1 MSWGDRSLYR
11 VQTKSVLSNS
21 WMSVNIWNLV
31 NADWT
36 ESNTVAGCTDAS
48 IVLSNER
55 WTRQEMAI
63 CTMAAWVATISYRWL
78 AQWDTIVEVPA
89 NKLAWPAWTIIYVTK
104 LAFNYANDYPKKTET
119 NTWSAKQTFS
129 DVDVNWLLKMKTASE
144 IDVLWISNPQPN
156 FVNET
161 ARNAV
166 YATPH
171 NGDKCTVNG
180 VECNYNGYTTQREY
194 TWISTPVPNASTWHS
209 WVVKMWTALSDP
221 DQVAW
226 LYNITPNSVVKSYID
241 ILYNLLWSFG
251 NWSDWDVTIS
261 GTVTLTRDMY
271 YNNLIIPTWQ
281 ILNPN
286 WYRFYVVWTLTWAG
300 KIQRN
305 WNDGWNGWNGSSWVW
320 WTAWA
325 AATTLNQWSLNAEV
339 AAWAGGLWGSGQ
351 WANGVA
357 WVAWA
362 NANPCYS
369 TINWAPWWTW
379 WAGTNASGQWAGSVG
394 WTATQWVLYN
404 IIASIYTVIWV
415 ASFLWVATQYK
426 WSAWAG
432 WWGWGA
438 KSTSNDASWWG
449 GWGWW
454 GNGWFVW
461 ASIKTVNWT
470 GTWEMIG
477 WKWWNGGTWSTN
489 GAYTWGTWWAG
500 WGGNG
505 GILWLVYHTLTS
517 IWTKTFTAGICW
529 TGNAGTNGTNWTSIE
544 IAV

>member
-21 WMSVNIWNLV
+21 WMSVNIWNLI

-36 ESNTVAGCTDAS
+36 ESNTVASCTDAS

-63 CTMAAWVATISYRWL
+63 CTMTAWVATISYRWL

-119 NTWSAKQTFS
+119 NTWSAKQTFWDI
-129 DVDVNWLLKMKTASE
+129 DVTWTLTMKTASE

-161 ARNAV
+161 ARDAV
-166 YATPH
+166 YTTPH

-194 TWISTPVPNASTWHS
+194 TWSSTPVPNASTWHS

-241 ILYNLLWSFG
+241 TLYNLLWSFG
-251 NWSDWDVTIS
+251 DWSDWDVTIS
-261 GTVTLTRDMY
+261 WTVVLSRDMF

-286 WYRFYVVWTLTWAG
+286 WYRFYVAWTLTWAW

-305 WNDGWNGWNGSSWVW
+305 WNNWWDGSWQTHWNWATALNSW
-320 WTAWA
+320 
-325 AATTLNQWSLNAEV
+325 TLNADIAWSN
-339 AAWAGGLWGSGQ
+339 WWDWGSGS
-351 WANGVA
+351 W
-357 WVAWA
+357 
-362 NANPCYS
+362 NAGGSDWTIWLSNNPSYS
-369 TINWAPWWTW
+369 TINGVTWWHWWPRWGGWVWGNW
-379 WAGTNASGQWAGSVG
+379 WAGWTSTRWA
-394 WTATQWVLYN
+394 LYN
-404 IIASIYTVIWV
+404 LWRGPRIWFALMWPASYSLST
-415 ASFLWVATQYK
+415 TQYK
-426 WSAWAG
+426 WISWSWG
-432 WWGWGA
+432 WWGWGCSFVGWA
-438 KSTSNDASWWG
+438 TWWG

-454 GNGWFVW
+454 GNWWFIR
-461 ASIKTVNWT
+461 AAIKTINRTWT
-470 GTWEMIG
+470 RESIG
-477 WKWWNGGTWSTN
+477 WIWGNWWI
-489 GAYTWGTWWAG
+489 AYGTWWG
-500 WGGNG
+500 WGWGSG
-505 GILWLVYHTLTS
+505 WVVFVLYHTLTS
-517 IWTKTFTAGICW
+517 FWTETYTWW
-529 TGNAGTNGTNWTSIE
+529 TWWTWWNAWTNWNTWLSIK